1 MKNTAL
7 IVLITLLV
15 TATATLA
22 GKTTFYT
29 LDNGM
34 KVILKENHAA
44 PLISSVIIVKAGS
57 KFETEQNNGFTHL
70 LEHMLFNGTTK
81 RTRRDIN
88 EGVKDYGGY
97 INAFTRQEMTGYLV
111 VMPSEFIEQGFDI
124 QSDQLF
130 NSILPAD
137 QFPKERDIV
146 VEEIKKDNDVAGN
159 VAYDHFNS
167 IKFEGT
173 PYSRPVIGYEETIRN
188 VTRDEVMKYYKDYY
202 VPNNMTAF
210 ITGDFETSIMKRLVE
225 EYYGSVPK
233 GPEPM
238 LAEFVASPPFGTKIH
253 IKRFPTNVTY
263 IDISLPGPL
272 YSDSDF
278 YAYDVLSQ
286 YLNSDT
292 SPLSNALTG
301 GKNPLAVSV
310 SVGLDI
316 QAEFTMLDVSIR
328 TNRSENIDIIV
339 RETLNVL
346 RGLVEKDFSETDI
359 RRVVVPNK
367 VNEIKLEE
375 KLHYYG
381 IMKAPYLATCGYEFL
396 EDYVENLSK
405 VTPADISAITKKYF
419 AEPQYIASALAPGK
433 EWKK

>member
-1 MKNTAL
+1 MKNMIL

-15 TATATLA
+15 IATPALA

-57 KFETEQNNGFTHL
+57 KFETEKNNGFTHL

-88 EGVKDYGGY
+88 EGIKDYGGY

-111 VMPSEFIEQGFDI
+111 VMPAEFIEQGFDI

-146 VEEIKKDNDVAGN
+146 VEEIKKDNDVVGY
-159 VAYDHFNS
+159 VAYDYFNAV
-167 IKFEGT
+167 KFAGT
-173 PYSRPVIGYEETIRN
+173 PYARPVIGYEEVIRK
-188 VTRDEVMKYYKDYY
+188 VTREEVMKYYKDYY

-210 ITGDFETSIMKRLVE
+210 ITGDFETSRMKRLVE
-225 EYYGSVPK
+225 RYYGSVPK
-233 GPEPM
+233 GPEPK
-238 LAEFVASPPFGTKIH
+238 LAEFTISPPFGTELH

-272 YSDSDF
+272 YSDSEF

-301 GKNPLAVSV
+301 GDNPLAVSV

-316 QAEFTMLDVSIR
+316 QAEFTMMDISIR
-328 TNRSENIDIIV
+328 INKPENIDKIV
-339 RETLNVL
+339 QETLNVI
-346 RGLVEKDFSETDI
+346 RGLVEKEFSEADI

-396 EDYVENLSK
+396 EGYVGNLSK
-405 VTPADISAITKKYF
+405 VTPGDIGAATKKYF
-419 AEPQYIASALAPGK
+419 AEPRYVASALAPGK
-433 EWKK
+433 EGE

>member
-1 MKNTAL
+1 MKKSAVF
-7 IVLITLLV
+7 IFISLLV
-15 TATATLA
+15 SAVSALA

-34 KVILKENHAA
+34 EVILKENHAA

-57 KFETEQNNGFTHL
+57 KFENEENNGFTHL
-70 LEHMLFNGTTK
+70 LEHMLFNGTVK
-81 RTRRDIN
+81 RSRKEID
-88 EGVKDYGGY
+88 EGIRDYGGY

-111 VMPSEFIEQGFDI
+111 VMPREFIEYGFDI

-159 VAYDHFNS
+159 IAYDYFNS
-167 IKFEGT
+167 VKFKET
-173 PYSRPVIGYEETIRN
+173 PYARPVIGYEETIRN

-210 ITGDFETSIMKRLVE
+210 ITGDFETDEMKRLVDK
-225 EYYGSVPK
+225 YYGKIPRGEDPVLS
-233 GPEPM
+233 
-238 LAEFVASPPFGTKIH
+238 EFIISPPYDAKIN
-253 IKRFPTNVTY
+253 IKRHPAKVSY
-263 IDISLPGPL
+263 IDISFPGPL
-272 YSDSDF
+272 YSESDYF
-278 YAYDVLSQ
+278 AYDVLSQ
-286 YLNSDT
+286 YLDSEA

-301 GKNPLAVSV
+301 GDDPLAVSV
-310 SVGLDI
+310 SVSLDI
-316 QAEFTMLDVSIR
+316 QSEFTMMDISIR
-328 TNRSENIDIIV
+328 TNKPENIDRIV
-339 RETLNVL
+339 RETLSVL
-346 RGLVEKDFSETDI
+346 KEITEKEFSESDI

-396 EDYVENLSK
+396 ENYTDNLSK
-405 VTPADISAITKKYF
+405 VKPGDIGAITKKYF
-419 AEPQYIASALAPGK
+419 ARPRYVASALAPGEEGK
-433 EWKK
+433 